1 MTNVRQIDAHDWH
14 PADVRAEIRK
24 RGGTLSSLAKQ
35 ARVSKQALGAAID
48 HRASEKLEQVI
59 ADFLG
64 LKPHQIWPS
73 RYNAKGQRIRYR
85 AIRETAQVAA

>member
-1 MTNVRQIDAHDWH
+1 MTNVRQIDALDWH
-14 PADVRAEIRK
+14 PEDVRAEIRK

-35 ARVSKQALGAAID
+35 AQVSKQALGAAID
-48 HRASEKLEQVI
+48 RRASERIDQVI
-59 ADFLG
+59 ADFLD

-85 AIRETAQVAA
+85 ARAATKVAA

>member
-1 MTNVRQIDAHDWH
+1 MTNVRQIDVHDWH
-14 PADVRAEIRK
+14 PEDVKAEIRK

-35 ARVSKQALGAAID
+35 ACVSKQAIGAAID
-48 HRASEKLEQVI
+48 RRASEHIDQVI

-64 LKPHQIWPS
+64 LKPHEIWPS

-85 AIRETAQVAA
+85 APAATRAAA